1 MNPLRWSREL
11 KIAWL
16 VLSLAGG
23 LTGLFLAVVLTSP
36 GSAMVMGNYLPTL
49 LLHPDLYWPFPTFGF
64 FIAAL
69 VFYGI
74 HLLTRSEPR

>member
-16 VLSLAGG
+16 ALSLAGG
-23 LTGLFLAVVLTSP
+23 LAGLFLAIALASP
-36 GSAMVMGNYLPTL
+36 QSAMVMGIHLPEL
-49 LLHPDLYWPFPTFGF
+49 LLHPDLYWPYPTFGF
-64 FIAAL
+64 SIAAL